1 MHYAQNSIQHKSIK
15 VKSLRRKKK
24 ITGDHQRGFLRQ
36 RSATDLVLCI
46 RQIREKKWV

>member
-15 VKSLRRKKK
+15 VNSLRRKKN
-24 ITGDHQRGFLRQ
+24 TGDHQRGFLRQ